1 MSLRQGPTKKF
12 WGGRGWAWHSECLGH
27 LGRVK
32 SVWCIRTS
40 ESGGHRGRDSKMHN
54 FVGKTYICLLILSF
68 LHFLE
73 GRGEKVPVPPPLPL
87 CTPLSAVFV
96 DWFCQTT
103 LKRSFSKHFLSCYYS
118 HQQRSNLSLIAWPI
132 TIHVERVFH
141 ILWWRSPFNAI
152 KNNLKVLM

>member
-32 SVWCIRTS
+32 SVGYIRTS

-73 GRGEKVPVPPPLPL
+73 GRGEKVPVPPPPFLYAPICGVCWL
-87 CTPLSAVFV
+87 ILSNNIKKIIFK
-96 DWFCQTT
+96 T
-103 LKRSFSKHFLSCYYS
+103 LFIMLLFSSTEIKLESDCMTNNYSCWKGFPYS
-118 HQQRSNLSLIAWPI
+118 LMKISL
-132 TIHVERVFH
+132 
-141 ILWWRSPFNAI
+141 
-152 KNNLKVLM
+152 